1 MNLERFTD
9 RANKIM
15 GLANACAQKYNHEYI
30 GTEHIL
36 VGIIQEEAGV
46 AHHALVTLGITK
58 EIIEKEIEK
67 IVQYGPDMVTMGK
80 LPLTP
85 RGKKVIEFAYEN
97 ARSLGHHYVGTEHL
111 LLGLMDE
118 KDGVGSQV
126 LQILAGTEK
135 IKQEVYRLLLGI
147 SKEDE
152 VLEAISEHPIEKKIE
167 MVSKKLW
174 ETTGIEDKTS
184 ADLHIIA
191 AIVNATGEI
200 VKAMLIKGI

>member
-1 MNLERFTD
+1 M
-9 RANKIM
+9 A
-15 GLANACAQKYNHEYI
+15 LANACAQKYNHEYI

-36 VGIIQEEAGV
+36 VGIIQEGSGV

-80 LPLTP
+80 LPMTP
-85 RGKKVIEFAYEN
+85 RGKKVIELAYDN
-97 ARSLGHHYVGTEHL
+97 ARSLGHNYVGTEHL

-126 LQILAGTEK
+126 LQNLAGTEK
-135 IKQEVYRLLLGI
+135 IKQEVYRLLGI
-147 SKEDE
+147 SQEDE

-167 MVSKKLW
+167 MVSKTLW
-174 ETTGIEDKTS
+174 ETTGRGEKAL
-184 ADLHIIA
+184 ADNQIVA
-191 AIVNATGEI
+191 AVVQATGEI